1 MGMNKRLLEALFGSE
16 LRARVLQF
24 FYERPWAK
32 FHQRE
37 VERELKEPFGS
48 VNRLL
53 RGYAASGLLTRTKD
67 RAVVLY
73 QVPANDVR
81 LRPLVELFRQE
92 TKLVEQLRKA
102 VKPYLLAYA
111 GIFGSYA
118 RGEETAESDVDLLA
132 IRPDDAPDCRMQ
144 LVGAVAKI
152 AFASNREINVDLY
165 TVSEFRRLL
174 REDNAFALNVL
185 ASPRIDLKGKID
197 ADSETGRKR
206 RSRSKLSQK
215 SVQSPARGQAGR

>member
-1 MGMNKRLLEALFGSE
+1 MNRRLLEALFGSE

-37 VERELKEPFGS
+37 VERELNRPFGS
-48 VNRLL
+48 LNRLL
-53 RGYAASGLLTRTKD
+53 RSYAEAGLLTRAED
-67 RAVVLY
+67 RKVVLY
-73 QVPANDVR
+73 QTPPDDVR

-92 TKLVEQLRKA
+92 TKLVGHLHKA
-102 VKPYLLAYA
+102 VKPFMLAYA

-144 LVGAVAKI
+144 LVGAVARV
-152 AFASNREINVDLY
+152 AFATNREINVDLY
-165 TVSEFRRLL
+165 TVSEFRKLIH
-174 REDNAFALNVL
+174 EDNSFALNVL
-185 ASPRIDLKGKID
+185 GSPRIDLKGKID
-197 ADSETGRKR
+197 AEAEAGPKR
-206 RSRSKLSQK
+206 RSRSKLSQE
-215 SVQSPARGQAGR
+215 SVQSPTSGEAAR